1 MLEDELR
8 AARTELQSE
17 GNSSKEIAEHEAA
30 LEAEFEAKVRTI
42 REEFQQ
48 QIASIEST
56 YKDQVGQHDVELAD
70 RLVAAEQGSRSA
82 VTELEGLK
90 AQLSAAKEEA
100 ANAKDRLVRQ
110 AEQHAA
116 TAKEFEAM
124 KAGLASRQERFDR
137 AGDQVKR
144 AEAAAADLVKTLE
157 KTKTELA
164 TSREQSKAQHARAD
178 ELSTELAQAGEEA
191 KQATARAGELAAQLD
206 AAAQS
211 NVDLNRRMQEMEARR
226 ALEIAGTEGRAD
238 LDEILR
244 VTQERLAGQTEKL
257 IRAEKR
263 VTELEREF
271 TAITQ
276 RNEEIEAQ
284 LRQRQMSG
292 AIKQIRGDAEPQDSV
307 VAVEGQA
314 TEAKAPSE
322 PRTASP
328 FIAELSLDA
337 KKALTRILGVTQV
350 LKHKKDAKDQ
360 AQLIKQLTAYARRL
374 DHTVSDLVDAEQLA
388 VGTVNLSVKRTDL
401 KALAARVV
409 EESGVGAEHEIK
421 VESESVIVGVDQ
433 RRTEQIL
440 AGLLRTSSDRTPA
453 GKSITVKLTRVDGGA
468 LLFVEDPEPAK
479 NATPS
484 PVVQR
489 FAEVQGGWARVEP
502 LDNGGTSFRVFLPD
516 GGPDSAKGAPAPSA
530 EELERELQILD
541 EQWDPDAEKL
551 LVDELHRLS
560 ADD

>member
-1 MLEDELR
+1 
-8 AARTELQSE
+8 
-17 GNSSKEIAEHEAA
+17 
-30 LEAEFEAKVRTI
+30 
-42 REEFQQ
+42 
-48 QIASIEST
+48 
-56 YKDQVGQHDVELAD
+56 
-70 RLVAAEQGSRSA
+70 
-82 VTELEGLK
+82 
-90 AQLSAAKEEA
+90 
-100 ANAKDRLVRQ
+100 
-110 AEQHAA
+110 
-116 TAKEFEAM
+116 
-124 KAGLASRQERFDR
+124 
-137 AGDQVKR
+137 
-144 AEAAAADLVKTLE
+144 
-157 KTKTELA
+157 
-164 TSREQSKAQHARAD
+164 
-178 ELSTELAQAGEEA
+178 
-191 KQATARAGELAAQLD
+191 
-206 AAAQS
+206 
-211 NVDLNRRMQEMEARR
+211 MEARR

-263 VTELEREF
+263 VTGLEREF

-292 AIKQIRGDAEPQDSV
+292 AIKQIRGDAEPQESV
-307 VAVEGQA
+307 VSVDGQA
-314 TEAKAPSE
+314 AAEAKAPNE

-388 VGTVNLSVKRTDL
+388 IGTVNLNVKRTDM

-409 EESGVGAEHEIK
+409 EESGVGAEHDVR
-421 VESESVIVGVDQ
+421 VEAESVIVGVDQ

-440 AGLLRTSSDRTPA
+440 AGLLRTSADRTPA
-453 GKSITVKLTRVDGGA
+453 GKAITVKLTRVDGGA
-468 LLFVEDPEPAK
+468 LLFVEDPQPAK
-479 NATPS
+479 NASPS

-516 GGPDSAKGAPAPSA
+516 GGPDSAKGAPSPSA